1 MMRFGTMW
9 KRGVVVVAL
18 SIVLPYAADVNA
30 QTVGE
35 RIAIDAA
42 AIDRVAEVSQR
53 DLPVALLK
61 RIVDEDIELMRG
73 PRPDGTYEHA
83 TWERFEASR
92 LTSVFAIRPR
102 GDEMQSVEMKG
113 PNVYRVIVGVPGR
126 RLLVRQNRP
135 IWIERVDAEYV
146 GDASGR
152 IQQTSIPVQVWL
164 QPGELRTVDLPTIS
178 RQATVRVVATAD
190 KESGTGNIDVSLVQA
205 RIVDSVRSPYA
216 AAIVQAKALP
226 RLIDGRDI
234 EAIRIAAQRMRAAVP
249 SAGVAGT
256 QAAAIDRMDA
266 RSDLQRELREIDE
279 LLRGGELERWRGLDR
294 LQSLIRSFG
303 P

>member
-9 KRGVVVVAL
+9 KMGVVVL
-18 SIVLPYAADVNA
+18 SIVLPNAADVYA
-30 QTVGE
+30 QSVGE

-42 AIDRVAEVSQR
+42 VIDRVAEVSQR

-61 RIVDEDIELMRG
+61 RIVDENIELMRG

-92 LTSVFAIRPR
+92 LTSVFGISSR
-102 GDEMQSVEMKG
+102 GDQMQTVEMKG
-113 PNVYRVIVGVPGR
+113 PNVYRVIIGVPGR
-126 RLLVRQNRP
+126 RLLVRRNRP

-152 IQQTSIPVQVWL
+152 IRQTSIPVQVWL

-190 KESGTGNIDVSLVQA
+190 KDSGSGNIDVSLVQA

-216 AAIVQAKALP
+216 GAIIQAKALP

-234 EAIRIAAQRMRAAVP
+234 EAIRVAAQRMRAAVP
-249 SAGVAGT
+249 SPAAYGT
-256 QAAAIDRMDA
+256 QAAAVDRMEA
-266 RSDLQRELREIDE
+266 RSDLQRELRAIDE
-279 LLRGGELERWRGLDR
+279 LLRGSESDRWRGLDR
-294 LQSLIRSFG
+294 LESLIRTFG